1 MAVIPRQWIAPFEL
15 AFSLLKDWGKPRS
28 NEPLNPFAASA
39 APGPELPGAV
49 NLPTE
54 VDFTTHADE
63 RLAQEDRVHSDEEE
77 EEIRQRVQQMAEQ
90 HKLFDQQKLLQ
101 NIKRVGIITHEIPKG
116 DSRHNTD
123 GNRILTIMSPKQ
135 KKQIGHPLDG
145 KLIPTVK
152 TTFPIYHNP
161 RHPKSIWDI
170 AQNKGLTHIIDMTGT
185 HPLQQNKLH
194 KVMGGGKR
202 LKGEPMDIAWRL
214 LKEDIS
220 WDDEWGHVYDKKDP
234 HTHKCKHCEFPI
246 YHHLQQGA
254 GDGSHPPQE
263 VWSNED
269 DEGGNCSSP
278 SGFCEPGESLGK
290 TYQSGEPIEAT
301 PESHPNRVWLNGRWV
316 DVNDWTYEHE
326 AEMEANKSPEGPPIV
341 NWNDTWDYNKDIQ
354 TGEPMEIAMRL
365 LKNIS
370 FGDPIDEDE
379 DELNVMIPEKHP
391 GDEGELETATEGSR
405 TYFPTTLIHPD
416 ATTGIRRRVHHPYR
430 LSDEEAGTFR
440 DTPFNEETGFTRS
453 EPMDIAFRLLKDRK
467 SPEAFANKK
476 KYDTKYHNNP
486 KRREYRAELARERRK
501 RKVMGDGGKDMSH
514 AKNGKIVSEDAS
526 RNRARHFKGRGT
538 LK

>member
-63 RLAQEDRVHSDEEE
+63 RLAQEGRVHSDEEE

-161 RHPKSIWDI
+161 RHPKRIWDI

-202 LKGEPMDIAWRL
+202 LKGEPMDLAWRL
-214 LKEDIS
+214 LKTPVTPEAKRHKL
-220 WDDEWGHVYDKKDP
+220 EYDKK
-234 HTHKCKHCEFPI
+234 
-246 YHHLQQGA
+246 
-254 GDGSHPPQE
+254 
-263 VWSNED
+263 
-269 DEGGNCSSP
+269 
-278 SGFCEPGESLGK
+278 
-290 TYQSGEPIEAT
+290 YQ
-301 PESHPNRVWLNGRWV
+301 
-316 DVNDWTYEHE
+316 D
-326 AEMEANKSPEGPPIV
+326 
-341 NWNDTWDYNKDIQ
+341 
-354 TGEPMEIAMRL
+354 
-365 LKNIS
+365 
-370 FGDPIDEDE
+370 
-379 DELNVMIPEKHP
+379 
-391 GDEGELETATEGSR
+391 
-405 TYFPTTLIHPD
+405 
-416 ATTGIRRRVHHPYR
+416 
-430 LSDEEAGTFR
+430 
-440 DTPFNEETGFTRS
+440 
-453 EPMDIAFRLLKDRK
+453 
-467 SPEAFANKK
+467 
-476 KYDTKYHNNP
+476 NP
-486 KRREYRAELARERRK
+486 KRVKYREELNRERRQRGVYGK
-501 RKVMGDGGKDMSH
+501 GGKDMSH
-514 AKNGKIVSEDAS
+514 TKDGKIVPEDAS
-526 RNRARHFKGRGT
+526 KNRARHFKGRGT
-538 LK
+538 LKSFILVKR

>member
-63 RLAQEDRVHSDEEE
+63 RLAQEGRVHSDEEE

-161 RHPKSIWDI
+161 RHPKRIWDI

-202 LKGEPMDIAWRL
+202 LKGEPMDLAWRL
-214 LKEDIS
+214 LKNDEVPFR
-220 WDDEWGHVYDKKDP
+220 DDWSGH
-234 HTHKCKHCEFPI
+234 EE
-246 YHHLQQGA
+246 YHPGEGNEERDADYFRDMPEHSLA
-254 GDGSHPPQE
+254 PPQVKRE
-263 VWSNED
+263 RVKIGEEAMKPPFPPTMPINLVMQSQPNYEGAPPEED
-269 DEGGNCSSP
+269 EPTNRGIKF
-278 SGFCEPGESLGK
+278 SGDF
-290 TYQSGEPIEAT
+290 T
-301 PESHPNRVWLNGRWV
+301 
-316 DVNDWTYEHE
+316 
-326 AEMEANKSPEGPPIV
+326 
-341 NWNDTWDYNKDIQ
+341 
-354 TGEPMEIAMRL
+354 TGEPMDL
-365 LKNIS
+365 
-370 FGDPIDEDE
+370 
-379 DELNVMIPEKHP
+379 
-391 GDEGELETATEGSR
+391 
-405 TYFPTTLIHPD
+405 
-416 ATTGIRRRVHHPYR
+416 
-430 LSDEEAGTFR
+430 
-440 DTPFNEETGFTRS
+440 
-453 EPMDIAFRLLKDRK
+453 AFRLLKDRK

-501 RKVMGDGGKDMSH
+501 RNVMGNGGKDMSH
-514 AKNGKIVSEDAS
+514 AKNGKIVSEDADK
-526 RNRARHFKGRGT
+526 NRARHFKDRGT